1 MRMKALIAAAAMIAA
16 LAGATRPAV
25 AYWWPWYSYYGYD
38 YSVRLL
44 RLALGRSDVFLCPAK
59 ARICRAG
66 MRHATG
72 LGCRALAVGLFLT
85 KRII

>member
-38 YSVRLL
+38 YTFGYYGSPSAGPMSFYVPPKPEYAGPVCVTR
-44 RLALGRSDVFLCPAK
+44 RVWVAGRWQLVCS
-59 ARICRAG
+59 
-66 MRHATG
+66 
-72 LGCRALAVGLFLT
+72 
-85 KRII
+85 